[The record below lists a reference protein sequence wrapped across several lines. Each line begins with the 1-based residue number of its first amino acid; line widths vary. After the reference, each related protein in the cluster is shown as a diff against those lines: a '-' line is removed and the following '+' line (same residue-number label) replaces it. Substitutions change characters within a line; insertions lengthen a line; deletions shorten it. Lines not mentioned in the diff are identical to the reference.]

1 MLDRTAEAGPILV
14 YSEYAEDL
22 PRFERLLSA
31 ALPGVEIHYARSLD
45 EAAPHLE
52 RATIF
57 YGWGFPVE
65 VLRRMPELRW
75 VQKMGAGVDD
85 IISGWPCR
93 PEVILTRTDGKLIAP
108 RMSEYV
114 LGAILDKSV
123 RFDLARHQQAHSQ
136 WNFFE
141 VATIRSLTIGI
152 AGVGEIGATIAATLR
167 LLGAQV
173 IGWRRTRAPSP
184 GIEKIFVGNA
194 ALPEFLG
201 RCDVVVLVLPLT
213 SATHRLF
220 NAHVLDCCRS
230 GVHLINV
237 GRGGVLDEQDL
248 LRAIASRRVR
258 HATLDVFGT
267 EPLPREHPFWTNPHV
282 TITPHVCGPLVPAD
296 VVPHFVANHAAF
308 IAGKPL
314 MHVVDLDRQY

>member
-1 MLDRTAEAGPILV
+1 MQAGPILV
-14 YSEYAEDL
+14 YSEYTADL

-31 ALPGVEIHYARSLD
+31 ALPEAEIHYARSLD
-45 EAAPHLE
+45 EAIPHLE

-57 YGWGFPVE
+57 YGWGFPAE
-65 VLRRMPELRW
+65 FLSKMPKLRW

-85 IISGWPCR
+85 IIDAWPCR

-114 LGAILDKSV
+114 LGAILNRSV
-123 RFDLARHQQAHSQ
+123 RFDLARRQQAHRQ

-141 VATIRSLTIGI
+141 IGTIRSLTIGI
-152 AGVGEIGATIAATLR
+152 AGVGEIGTMIAATLR

-173 IGWRRTRAPSP
+173 IGWRRTRASSP
-184 GIEKIFVGNA
+184 ELEKIFVGNA

-213 SATHRLF
+213 SATRRLF
-220 NAHVLDCCRS
+220 DADVIDCCRP

-237 GRGGVLDEQDL
+237 GRGGVVDEQAL
-248 LRAIASRRVR
+248 LRAIEGGRVG
-258 HATLDVFGT
+258 HATLDVFRT
-267 EPLPREHPFWTNPHV
+267 EPLPQEHPFWTNPHI

-296 VVPHFVANHAAF
+296 VVPHFVSNHAAF
-308 IAGKPL
+308 LAGKPL

>member
-1 MLDRTAEAGPILV
+1 MEAGPILV
-14 YSEYAEDL
+14 YSEYAADL
-22 PRFERLLSA
+22 PQFERLLSA
-31 ALPGVEIHYARSLD
+31 ALPDVEIHYAKSLD
-45 EAAPHLE
+45 EAIPQLE

-57 YGWGFPVE
+57 YGWGFPAA
-65 VLRRMPELRW
+65 LLSKMPKLRW

-85 IISGWPCR
+85 IIGAWTCR

-114 LGAILDKSV
+114 LGAILDKSL
-123 RFDLARHQQAHSQ
+123 RFDLARHQQVRRQ

-141 VATIRSLTIGI
+141 VGTIRSFTIGV
-152 AGVGEIGATIAATLR
+152 AGLGEIGTSIAATLR
-167 LLGAQV
+167 LLGAKV
-173 IGWRRTRAPSP
+173 TGWRRAAAAFSP
-184 GIEKIFVGNA
+184 AVEKVYVGNA

-201 RCDVVVLVLPLT
+201 QCDVVVLVLPLT
-213 SATHRLF
+213 SMTRRLF
-220 NAHVLDCCRS
+220 NADVLACCRP

-248 LRAIASRRVR
+248 LRAIAGGRVG
-258 HATLDVFGT
+258 HATLDVFAI
-267 EPLPREHPFWTNPHV
+267 EPLPQDHPFWTNPRV
-282 TITPHVCGPLVPAD
+282 TVTPHVCGPLVPAD

-308 IAGKPL
+308 VAGKPL